1 MGQYFVPVNL
11 DKKEY
16 LNAHL
21 FDCGLK
27 LTETCYVGNS
37 YIDALTY
44 LLSNDWHG
52 DNVILCGDYAW
63 EAAQDLSDATGRGS
77 AADALLRLADRDPYE
92 ASDAFRDRST
102 DFAASRGGTVME
114 KISETTYAPVPVQG
128 TFHIDAGHCQYVA
141 DLTQGVFYDR
151 EKAPVAFTGTWK
163 GEPYITRTDPLSI
176 FMAVGNG
183 LGGGDYHGPNMG
195 MVGSWAG
202 HAIMASQADPGGIEG
217 FREIA
222 CPFDENGVFLTATD
236 DEIRRAVECAGLD
249 WNRASVADLADAVA
263 SLEEGGCDLDLEARD
278 LREASD
284 GLSGPSAVRERDD
297 GR

>member
-1 MGQYFVPVNL
+1 MGQYFIPVNL

-27 LTETCYVGNS
+27 LTETCYVGNG

-44 LLSNDWHG
+44 LLSNDWFG
-52 DNVILCGDYAW
+52 DKVILCGDYAW
-63 EAAQDLSDATGRGS
+63 EAAQDLSGAAGRGS

-102 DFAASRGGTVME
+102 DFAASRGSTVME
-114 KISETTYAPVPVQG
+114 KISETAYAPVPVQG
-128 TFHIDAGHCQYVA
+128 SFHIDSGHYRYVA
-141 DLTQGVFYDR
+141 DLSSGVFYDR
-151 EKAPVAFTGTWK
+151 EKAPVSFTGAWK
-163 GEPYITRTDPLSI
+163 GEPYITRTDPLPL
-176 FMAVGNG
+176 FMAAGNG

-202 HAIMASQADPGGIEG
+202 HVITAYNDRPDALN
-217 FREIA
+217 EIA
-222 CPFDENGVFLTATD
+222 CPFDECGVFLTAPD
-236 DEIRRAVECAGLD
+236 DEIRRAVERAGLD
-249 WNRASVADLADAVA
+249 WKRASVAELADAVA
-263 SLEEGGCDLDLEARD
+263 ALEGDGIDLDAEMRDARD
-278 LREASD
+278 AAD
-284 GLSGPSAVRERDD
+284 GLSEPADARGRDE